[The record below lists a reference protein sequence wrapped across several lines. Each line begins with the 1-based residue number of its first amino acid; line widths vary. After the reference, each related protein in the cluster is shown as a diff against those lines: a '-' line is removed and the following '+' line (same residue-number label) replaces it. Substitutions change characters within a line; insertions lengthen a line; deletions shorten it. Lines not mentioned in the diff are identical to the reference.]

1 MDPKQ
6 LGPFIAA
13 RRKELGMTQ
22 AELAQKLYVTD
33 KAVSRWERGVG
44 LPDVNSLQ
52 PLSEAL
58 ELTLVELMQA
68 RRKEAETITTHEVES
83 LLRETIVL
91 SGNSR
96 KKQIAGG
103 VLLCGFGLAAL
114 LLLVLLA
121 VTGKEVLLPVGSLV
135 SGLAA
140 WGIPVGMLTL
150 GKRRNAAGA
159 VTASAGF
166 GFLAVLFQFFDIARR
181 AEAGDWSGIGDTIG
195 ALIRV
200 AAFFSMV
207 TLALNGLLVLTEAR
221 KKDK

>member
-22 AELAQKLYVTD
+22 SELAQKLYVTD

-52 PLSEAL
+52 PLAGAL

-68 RRKEAETITTHEVES
+68 RRKEAETISTQEAES
-83 LLRETIVL
+83 LLRETLVL
-91 SGNSR
+91 SGGSR
-96 KKQIAGG
+96 RKQIVGG
-103 VLLCGFGLAAL
+103 ILLCGFGLSAL
-114 LLLVLLA
+114 LLLILLL
-121 VTGKEVLLPVGSLV
+121 TDGTLLIPVGSLV

-140 WGIPVGMLTL
+140 WSIPVWKLTFA
-150 GKRRNAAGA
+150 KSREVAGA
-159 VTASAGF
+159 VTASTGF
-166 GFLAVLFQFFDIARR
+166 GFLAVLIQFFDVARR
-181 AEAGDWSGIGDTIG
+181 AEAGDWSGILDTIRG
-195 ALIRV
+195 LILV
-200 AAFFSMV
+200 VAFFSAV
-207 TLALNGLLVLTEAR
+207 TLALNGLLAVKEAQ